1 MLLLF
6 LFWILVLE
14 FYHLFINEIK
24 HSFYNYLMNLE
35 KFNRDLKEQVRK
47 VVVDE
52 LSKDHKKWEI
62 NYSSCDLLF
71 QLLQDCKN
79 EYKQQSNT
87 KCKLFI
93 QDYKTYC
100 SCI

>member
-1 MLLLF
+1 
-6 LFWILVLE
+6 
-14 FYHLFINEIK
+14 
-24 HSFYNYLMNLE
+24 MNLE
-35 KFNRDLKEQVRK
+35 KFKSDLNEQVRK

-52 LSKDHKKWEI
+52 LSKEHKKWEK

-79 EYKQQSNT
+79 EYKLQSNT

-93 QDYKTYC
+93 QDYHKYC
-100 SCI
+100 SQI